1 MIARANTPAGNK
13 RFRRACRGVP
23 CLGALLQEEHAL
35 FGRSQPGRFY
45 AGPSLALDL
54 GGEDAL
60 AAGGANPEE
69 LASFLGF
76 CGCRSLVT
84 SGTIPAGWRQT
95 EEMSCFVLEPC
106 QALPVPPADE
116 NLWNALHLDQNPRPG
131 PLADFLYPHQP
142 RQRDDFYSALC
153 TKRSR
158 GLARVW
164 ALMDQDRIAA
174 TVGAYAL
181 WGGEAYL
188 ACGQAAESL
197 RGRGIG
203 GRLIAAA
210 ATALAA
216 EGLRVSLLC
225 SPRRV
230 HLYRRLGFVQAG
242 ALARCQPGETGKET
256 NTTNDA

>member
-23 CLGALLQEEHAL
+23 CLGALLLEERAL

-45 AGPSLALDL
+45 AGPSLALDI
-54 GGEDAL
+54 GGTDAL
-60 AAGGANPEE
+60 AAGGTNPEE
-69 LASFLGF
+69 LAAFLNF
-76 CGCRSLVT
+76 CGCSSLVT
-84 SGTIPAGWRQT
+84 SGTIPAGWYRT
-95 EEMSCFVLEPC
+95 EEMSCFVLEPG

-116 NLWNALHLDQNPRPG
+116 ALWQALRLEQDPRPG

-142 RQRDDFYSALC
+142 EQRDDFYSALC

-164 ALMDQDRIAA
+164 ALVDQEQIAA
-174 TVGAYAL
+174 TVGAYAI

-203 GRLIAAA
+203 GRLIVAMAN
-210 ATALAA
+210 ALAA

-225 SPRRV
+225 SPERV
-230 HLYRRLGFVQAG
+230 PLYRRLGFVQAG
-242 ALARCQPGETGKET
+242 AFARCRPSETGKET
-256 NTTNDA
+256 KTTNDA